1 MPQGKKKEKKIYIG
15 KEEIIPTL
23 FTEDIIIY
31 VENPM
36 TSTPPKKTLEL
47 ISLSRVQDIR
57 SIYKNHLYFQIL
69 TTIRNLNIK
78 NTIYNSFK
86 QYKIFSDKSDKICA
100 ISLHRN
106 YKVWLRKGKKKQRN
120 QSGTSL
126 VAQWLRICLPMQGTR
141 VWALVRED
149 PTCRG
154 ATKPVCHN
162 YWACALEPKCHNYW
176 EKPLQWEAHK
186 LQWRVAP
193 LAATRESLCT
203 AMKTEHSQ
211 K

>member
-106 YKVWLRKGKKKQRN
+106 YKVWLRKGKKKTKEPIRDFPGGSVVKN
-120 QSGTSL
+120 
-126 VAQWLRICLPMQGTR
+126 LPANAGDTGLSPGPGRSHMSR
-141 VWALVRED
+141 S
-149 PTCRG
+149 
-154 ATKPVCHN
+154 N
-162 YWACALEPKCHNYW
+162 
-176 EKPLQWEAHK
+176 
-186 LQWRVAP
+186 
-193 LAATRESLCT
+193 
-203 AMKTEHSQ
+203 
-211 K
+211 